1 MPRGA
6 VSSGMHWLAD
16 LRHALRLLGRSPLF
30 TITSVLSLAAGLA
43 VPSAVMS
50 LADALLAPASGVR
63 DADRLVDIGRST
75 NGGGFDNMTHPA
87 FEYLRAHAT
96 TFDGM
101 AAVDFGGRPMS
112 YTSSGTS
119 ERVFGTLVSASFFD
133 VLGAPMALGR
143 GFRADED
150 VTPGA
155 RPVAVLTH
163 RFWTERLRA
172 DPTAVGR
179 SLRLNAHD
187 FTVVGVAAPGF
198 EGASLA
204 GTDLWVPLAMVAEAR
219 GLANANLLTSAR
231 ATWHVALGRLK
242 PGVTRE
248 TADAE
253 LRTLMAQYVAAT
265 PDANPRHS
273 ASLVPT
279 SRVPGPMRRPFF
291 AFLGVLFALALAL
304 LAIAASNVAGLL
316 LARASARRREMA
328 TRLALGAGRGRLVQ
342 QLLVETGVLFVAG
355 ALLALPLT
363 MAAIGLLQQSLPPL
377 PVVLNLAPAVSL
389 RVVGFTLG
397 LSLLSAV
404 VFGLAPA
411 RHALGADIAPLLH
424 GGTSTPD
431 RRRGRRRQALVVVE
445 VALSLMLVVTA
456 GLFARTLQQ
465 AAAIDPGFTTR
476 DIVLANVDV
485 SLSGYR
491 DAAAVAVVDRL
502 ATHLAALPGVTSVAA
517 ARMVPLQG
525 SGFGLGEL
533 RVPGYRSAQGD
544 EHVDADWD
552 VVTAGYFATIG
563 MRLVEGRGFTG
574 AERADGPH
582 VAIVNETFA
591 ARAWPG
597 RPAVGQRLL
606 HRAGDGP
613 ETPIEV
619 VAVAADAK
627 YRYVSDEP
635 RPFIYVPLAQH
646 PMGDVTFFV
655 RHQPDASPAGALR
668 AAIADVDATVPAMF
682 VQSFDEAA
690 GIGLTPQRV
699 TAWIAASVGSTGLVL
714 AAFGLY
720 GLMAFL
726 VTARTRDLAIRL
738 SLGATPAQVGGIV
751 VRQAALLG
759 GAGAVVGL
767 ALAAGIGTLLESLL
781 VGVPVVDLPSYS
793 GAVALFLA
801 VLTAAS
807 WLPARR
813 AAATDPATA
822 LRAE

>member
-1 MPRGA
+1 MRL
-6 VSSGMHWLAD
+6 VTD
-16 LRHALRLLGRSPLF
+16 LRHALRLLSQSPIF
-30 TITSVLSLAAGLA
+30 TVTSVLSLAAGLG
-43 VPSAVMS
+43 VPAAVMS
-50 LADALLAPASGVR
+50 LGDALVSAAPGVH
-63 DADRLVDIGRST
+63 DSDRLVDIGRAT
-75 NGGGFDNMTHPA
+75 DGDGFDNMSHPA
-87 FEYLRAHAT
+87 FLHLRAHAT

-101 AAVDFGGRPMS
+101 AAVDFAGQPMS
-112 YTSSGTS
+112 YTRGDTS

-155 RPVAVLTH
+155 HPVVVVTH

-172 DPTAVGR
+172 DPAVVGR

-187 FTVVGVAAPGF
+187 FTVLGVAAPGF
-198 EGASLA
+198 EGANLV
-204 GTDLWVPLAMVAEAR
+204 GTDLWVPMAMVAEAR
-219 GLANANLLTSAR
+219 GLATAELLTSPR
-231 ATWHVALGRLK
+231 AAWHVALGRLK
-242 PGVTRE
+242 PGVTLA
-248 TADAE
+248 TAEAE

-265 PDANPRHS
+265 PGANPRHTV
-273 ASLVPT
+273 SLVST
-279 SRVPGPMRRPFF
+279 SRVPGPMRQPFF
-291 AFLGVLFALALAL
+291 GFLGVLSALALAL
-304 LAIAASNVAGLL
+304 LAIASSNVAGLL

-342 QLLVETGVLFVAG
+342 QLLVETGVLFAAG
-355 ALLALPLT
+355 ALVAMPLAGAALALLT
-363 MAAIGLLQQSLPPL
+363 RSLPAL
-377 PVVLNLAPAVSL
+377 PVVLNLTPTVNL

-397 LSLLSAV
+397 LSLISAL

-411 RHALGADIAPLLH
+411 RHAIGTDIAPLLH

-431 RRRGRRRQALVVVE
+431 QRRGRLRHLLVVAE

-465 AAAIDPGFTTR
+465 AAAIDSGFTTR
-476 DIVLANVDV
+476 DVVLANVDV

-491 DAAAVAVVDRL
+491 DGAAVNVVDRIAARL
-502 ATHLAALPGVTSVAA
+502 SALPGVTAVAA

-525 SGFGLGEL
+525 SGFGLGEV
-533 RVPGYRSAQGD
+533 RVPGYRGGD
-544 EHVDADWD
+544 GRDVVEADWD
-552 VVTAGYFATIG
+552 VVTPGYFSTVG
-563 MRLVEGRGFTG
+563 LRLAAGRGFSG
-574 AERADGPH
+574 AERANGPH

-597 RPAVGQRLL
+597 RPAIGQRLM
-606 HRAGDGP
+606 HQAGDGP
-613 ETPIEV
+613 EIPLDV
-619 VAVAADAK
+619 VGVAADAK
-627 YRYVSDEP
+627 YRYISDAP

-646 PMGDVTFFV
+646 PMGEVTFFV
-655 RHQPDASPAGALR
+655 RHAPGASPAGAVR
-668 AAIADVDATVPAMF
+668 AAIASVDATVPAMF
-682 VQSFDEAA
+682 VQSFDEAV

-699 TAWIAASVGSTGLVL
+699 MAWMAGSVGSAGLAL

-738 SLGATPAQVGGIV
+738 ALGATPAQVGGIV
-751 VRQAALLG
+751 VRQAVLLA
-759 GAGAVVGL
+759 GAGAAAGL

-781 VGVPVVDLPSYS
+781 IGVGVVDLRSYA
-793 GAVALFLA
+793 GAVGLFTA
-801 VLTAAS
+801 VLALAS

-813 AAATDPATA
+813 AAGTDPATA